1 MSAKNPQ
8 KKRKSASDKNHS
20 ILQNNDDNVDEKTTA
35 FNMSSN
41 MTEIFPGKF
50 KDDNFLDSVV
60 MNKSVQ
66 KIGKYA
72 FANCKQL
79 KKVKMTNVK
88 EIKEYS
94 FACCNKLEEVNGSET
109 CRIFREYCFGGCTEL
124 RKIDLSGAEF
134 IDVSG
139 FEDCSSLIDV
149 GNALSVT
156 DIDDRAFR
164 TCEELRKIKL
174 NNVKSIGERAFEF
187 CEKLTVEG
195 LENVEKIGECA
206 FAGVP
211 FSHRLV
217 TPPLLT
223 IVERATF
230 HSTDCT
236 AVEITENIRGIH
248 DSAFASNA
256 QNKKV
261 HIESRFIAI
270 ANNAFKNNSALQQIT
285 ITPNNYCVVIY
296 KPSDRYFDTGFKDYE
311 LTINHKLHTLE
322 NVIENHHN
330 ILKEEQQYVISK
342 YDWTVW
348 GNMPL
353 FSSKLKKVIGYDYD
367 SAREYESTIEN
378 VFVNWTSCT
387 RNYGIPSPLLTAVK
401 EGLPWEGITA
411 EIFKANPD
419 IVQDIDESTNLMP
432 FMIAAVG
439 ENSSLDSV
447 FSLLIEYPGAI
458 NAERKVT
465 ATVN

>member
-1 MSAKNPQ
+1 
-8 KKRKSASDKNHS
+8 
-20 ILQNNDDNVDEKTTA
+20 
-35 FNMSSN
+35 
-41 MTEIFPGKF
+41 
-50 KDDNFLDSVV
+50 
-60 MNKSVQ
+60 
-66 KIGKYA
+66 
-72 FANCKQL
+72 
-79 KKVKMTNVK
+79 MTNVK
-88 EIKEYS
+88 EVEEYS
-94 FACCNKLEEVNGSET
+94 FACCEKLEEVNGSET
-109 CRIFREYCFGGCTEL
+109 CRIFGEYCFGGCSEL

-134 IDVSG
+134 IDISG

-149 GNALSVT
+149 GDALSVM
-156 DIDDRAFR
+156 DIDERAFR
-164 TCEELRKIKL
+164 ACEELLKIKL
-174 NNVKSIGERAFEF
+174 NNVKSIGERAFEM
-187 CEKLTVEG
+187 CGKLTVEG
-195 LENVEKIGECA
+195 LEKVKEIGECA

-211 FSHRLV
+211 FSHRIV

-230 HSTDCT
+230 YCTDCT

-248 DSAFASNA
+248 NAAFASNK

-270 ANNAFKNNSALQQIT
+270 ANNAFKDNNALQQIT
-285 ITPNNYCVVIY
+285 ITPNNHCIVIY
-296 KPSDRYFDTGFKDYE
+296 KSSDKYFDTLFEDYE
-311 LTINHKLHTLE
+311 LTINDELRTLE

-330 ILKEEQQYVISK
+330 TLKEEQQYVISK

-353 FSSKLKKVIGYDYD
+353 FSSKLKEVIGYDYD
-367 SAREYESTIEN
+367 SATEYESTIEN

-401 EGLPWEGITA
+401 EDWPWEGITA

-419 IVQDIDESTNLMP
+419 IVQDIDQSTNLMP

-447 FSLLIEYPGAI
+447 FSLLIAYPGAI
-458 NAERKVT
+458 NA
-465 ATVN
+465 